1 MKTTK
6 KQLSKK
12 IDTGNWKICGSHGFM
27 YTGLDDPDY
36 IKDKREL
43 FKKHGNGWWYSQGC
57 YRNKGEEWQKDT

>member
-57 YRNKGEEWQKDT
+57 YRNKGEEWQND

>member
-1 MKTTK
+1 
-6 KQLSKK
+6 
-12 IDTGNWKICGSHGFM
+12 M